1 MYGETAQRLVQSA
14 LTSKRY
20 EGELV
25 DSVVRECWDLNRILT
40 ESVSEEV
47 GNEGEE
53 DVLRD
58 YIVDVMMKR
67 NKRCLIGYG
76 WDRAAKLR
84 ASGPSKLEGLT
95 VNEERY
101 FHQYETLLNGVSLE
115 LDLDLGNESGHGET
129 FVLVRNRELKNVV
142 VEGEFSK
149 VFLAGNGEGVLK
161 RGDAERLSK
170 SGEVNILHAK

>member
-25 DSVVRECWDLNRILT
+25 DAVVRECWDLNR
-40 ESVSEEV
+40 VSSPETQEEATQ
-47 GNEGEE
+47 

-84 ASGPSKLEGLT
+84 AGGEGKLEGLT

-101 FHQYETLLNGVSLE
+101 LAQYETLLNGVSLE
-115 LDLDLGNESGHGET
+115 LDLDVGDDPVNGET
-129 FVLVRNRELKNVV
+129 FVLVRNRDLRNVV
-142 VEGEFSK
+142 LEGEFSK
-149 VFLAGNGEGVLK
+149 VFLAGNGESILK

-170 SGEVNILHAK
+170 SGDVNIL